1 MSRQF
6 SMELADLADTINRT
20 QQERR
25 RGVPFMSKPYRY
37 STGSLPSCL
46 TCGLGVKAI
55 RVGHETDVVNF
66 SAPPIPI
73 SFKPCGHRIML
84 TVDEA
89 SALEERDRNP
99 SITAKLSSNAA
110 PVLRPPVRLYE
121 VRTVHGEAYFA
132 EGDVIESGDGW
143 FTLWAGRSELSLRVP
158 EADIRVVRQVDIAEL
173 DTTTETAQALEE
185 QLAEARMWARHGY
198 EIGQRHCSWSD
209 HGVAPDWL
217 TEGWPNHFDSCE
229 HLARASEYDM
239 AIGRALQVA
248 DELEEADVHGGAYDA
263 NQEAA
268 RRVRTAL
275 HPPSPSVEPREKP

>member
-1 MSRQF
+1 VPPLPLLSVQGDSQTAELIAAHEQTRQALCDAF
-6 SMELADLADTINRT
+6 LLSLDSTWAQIVETAGQRQRELAGILRDREVTDPKLVALVRETLGT
-20 QQERR
+20 GMEFG
-25 RGVPFMSKPYRY
+25 GVP
-37 STGSLPSCL
+37 L
-46 TCGLGVKAI
+46 
-55 RVGHETDVVNF
+55 
-66 SAPPIPI
+66 
-73 SFKPCGHRIML
+73 
-84 TVDEA
+84 DEVLHNA
-89 SALEERDRNP
+89 CRELQKSEAAREHLRRDR
-99 SITAKLSSNAA
+99 
-110 PVLRPPVRLYE
+110 
-121 VRTVHGEAYFA
+121 
-132 EGDVIESGDGW
+132 
-143 FTLWAGRSELSLRVP
+143 
-158 EADIRVVRQVDIAEL
+158 
-173 DTTTETAQALEE
+173 
-185 QLAEARMWARHGY
+185 AEARQWARHGY

>member
-46 TCGLGVKAI
+46 TCGLGVKTV

-66 SAPPIPI
+66 SAPPIPV

-84 TVDEA
+84 TVDEL

-99 SITAKLSSNAA
+99 SITAKLSSDAA
-110 PVLRPPVRLYE
+110 PVSRSPVRLYE
-121 VRTVHGEAYFA
+121 VRTVHGEAYLA

-209 HGVAPDWL
+209 HGVAPRWL
-217 TEGWPNHFDSCE
+217 TEGWPNNFDSCE
-229 HLARASEYDM
+229 HLQKAAEYDT
-239 AIGRALQVA
+239 AICRVLEVVA
-248 DELEEADVHGGAYDA
+248 ELEAADVHGSAWDA

-268 RRVRTAL
+268 RRIREVLR
-275 HPPSPSVEPREKP
+275 PSSPGNEPTVKP